1 MPHLPIVWHVKFDM
15 LIELKK
21 KTIRIFV
28 VHLKT
33 FQRLQIFIVVISVML
48 YGFTYGN
55 EGEFSSIQP
64 PPLLFDHYSMNLD
77 VAFTCVPIVQLF
89 RNRSGFWNPFLVHG
103 CLTSIIWLRNR
114 IIRWKSEKLFRS
126 KHSNKCF

>member
-48 YGFTYGN
+48 YGFSY
-55 EGEFSSIQP
+55 GEFSSIQP
-64 PPLLFDHYSMNLD
+64 PPLF
-77 VAFTCVPIVQLF
+77 
-89 RNRSGFWNPFLVHG
+89 
-103 CLTSIIWLRNR
+103 SIITQ
-114 IIRWKSEKLFRS
+114 
-126 KHSNKCF
+126 